1 MKIGFFGTPKHSA
14 ILLLKLLD
22 AGFVVDFVVTNPDK
36 PAGRGNKLTMSPV
49 KELAIAKGIEV
60 FQFPSIQTEEAI
72 QAIQSRNVDIQIVF
86 AYGSIIPRAIFAHP
100 IGGTINLHGS
110 LLPEFRGASPIQS
123 AILAG
128 KEITGMSLQY
138 IVEEL
143 DAGEIIS
150 QKQIPIT
157 DQDDFES
164 LLEKI
169 TEVGTGELVHLLSEF
184 SGKRFPSTPQD
195 STKASFCKKI
205 KPEERRLD
213 FTQTARS
220 LFNKIRAF
228 HPGNTCFAEFRGKR
242 INCQKASVLLEKRD
256 LPHGSVYLIDKKKWG
271 IVCGDGQILVL
282 ELLQPENKKVM
293 SALDF
298 RNGMRLENG
307 ELFK

>member
-14 ILLLKLLD
+14 VLLSKLLEK
-22 AGFVVDFVVTNPDK
+22 GFAVDFVVTNPDK

-49 KELAIAKGIEV
+49 KELAISRGIEV
-60 FQFPSIQTEEAI
+60 FQFPSIKTDEAI
-72 QAIQSRNVDIQIVF
+72 QAIQSRNADIQIVF
-86 AYGSIIPRAIFAHP
+86 AYGSIIPRAIFHHP
-100 IGGTINLHGS
+100 PGGTINLHGS

-150 QKQIPIT
+150 QKEVPIK

-164 LLEKI
+164 LLTQI
-169 TEVGTGELVHLLSEF
+169 TEVGATELLRLLAEF
-184 SGKRFPSTPQD
+184 SGKRFASVPQD
-195 STKASFCKKI
+195 SSKASFCKKI

-213 FTQTARS
+213 FTQSARN

-228 HPGNTCFAEFRGKR
+228 HPGNTCYTEFREKR
-242 INCQKASVLLEKRD
+242 INCQKASVLSEKVE
-256 LPHGSVYLIDKKKWG
+256 LPIGSVYLIDKKKWG
-271 IVCGDGQILVL
+271 IVCGDGQILIL